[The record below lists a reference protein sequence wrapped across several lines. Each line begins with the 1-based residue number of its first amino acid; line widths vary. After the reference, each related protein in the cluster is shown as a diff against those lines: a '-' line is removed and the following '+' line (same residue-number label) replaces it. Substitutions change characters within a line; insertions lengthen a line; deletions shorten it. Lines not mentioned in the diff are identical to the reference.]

1 MISVFKISLAARVM
15 DCKGQK
21 KYGGQLGGCCKSPYK
36 KLGDGLGSRAGQA
49 GTLSDV
55 DEF

>member
-1 MISVFKISLAARVM
+1 M